1 MNRLLTGI
9 IAAGLL
15 MIPAAAAAH
24 TPAASISCQGT
35 GRASVADVDVTG
47 KDYQNG
53 VVVTISAD
61 GHQIYSPAFAGTFE
75 VVSPNAQKPPAR
87 TQGPLARI
95 SPACGDPMIRWT
107 LIARDAPA
115 TFHITAVTFHNGQHT
130 WTTSVAAH
138 STKVSS
144 YHHLQGGSRVTVR
157 ANGAVLA
164 TKIVEPPGSYGRCPA

>member
-1 MNRLLTGI
+1 MRVHFEALDDPTGEL
-9 IAAGLL
+9 GYTKTFHLS
-15 MIPAAAAAH
+15 
-24 TPAASISCQGT
+24 TPPCKERI
-35 GRASVADVDVTG
+35 
-47 KDYQNG
+47 
-53 VVVTISAD
+53 
-61 GHQIYSPAFAGTFE
+61 
-75 VVSPNAQKPPAR
+75 R